1 MDLLQ
6 PHSGQEAT
14 TIDISKE
21 AAACANW
28 PTRERLRALKR
39 IIPRADI
46 EGALQRTGKD
56 RARCPR
62 LPAWFLVWFVIALG
76 LFCRDCY
83 RQVFRWL
90 QPYRKGGTPGR
101 TTLCE
106 ARKRLG
112 VAPMRRLAEQAI
124 RLQGKPTTPGA
135 SYRGM
140 RTMTLDGFVVD
151 VPDTPA
157 NDRAFGRPGSGRAPA
172 AFPQARVLALCE
184 TGSHVLWR
192 SLIKPQSCGEG
203 TMAHYL
209 LRSLQK
215 DMLLLWDRGF
225 LSYQTVSEVRQ
236 RGAHLLARI
245 KSNLIFEPIRVLD
258 DGSYLAK
265 LYRSPSDRRKDRDGI
280 LVRIIEYA
288 FDDPGRP
295 GSGEAHRLLTT
306 LLDVALDPAETL
318 IVLYHERWEEELAI
332 DELKTHQRE
341 RPVLRSQT
349 PGGVVQELYGLL
361 LGHYVIR
368 VLMQEAAA
376 SQGIDPQRLSFTATL
391 KILRCRVPECPASE
405 RGLRRWYQDLVAEV
419 AEEVLEERRNRINP
433 RVIKRKMSNWRKK
446 RPEHRN
452 YPQPTKEFGKAIV
465 MRR

>member
-39 IIPRADI
+39 IIPRADV
-46 EGALQRTGKD
+46 EGVLKRTGKD
-56 RARCPR
+56 RAHCRR

-90 QPYRKGGTPGR
+90 QPFRPGGTPR
-101 TTLCE
+101 SSTFCE

-112 VAPMRRLAEQAI
+112 VAPMRLVADQVI

-135 SYRGM
+135 FYRDM
-140 RTMTLDGFVVD
+140 RTMALDGFVVD
-151 VPDTPA
+151 VPDTPS
-157 NDRAFGRPGSGRAPA
+157 NERAFGRPGSSRAPA
-172 AFPQARVLALCE
+172 AFPQARVLSLCE
-184 TGSHVLWR
+184 TGSHILWR
-192 SLIKPQSCGEG
+192 SLIKPCSRGEVP
-203 TMAHYL
+203 MAHHR
-209 LRSLQK
+209 LRFLEK
-215 DMLLLWDRGF
+215 DMLLLWDRNF
-225 LSYQTVSEVRQ
+225 LSYQTVAEVRQ

-245 KSNLIFEPIRVLD
+245 KSNLIFEPIRVRD
-258 DGSYLAK
+258 DGSYLAQ
-265 LYRSPSDRRKDRDGI
+265 LDRSPADRKKDRNGI
-280 LVRIIEYA
+280 LVRIIEYT

-295 GSGEAHRLLTT
+295 GSGEPHRLLTT
-306 LLDVALDPAETL
+306 LLDEHLDPAPTL
-318 IVLYHERWEEELAI
+318 IVLYHERWEEEVTI

-349 PGGVVQELYGLL
+349 PGGVVQEIYGLL
-361 LGHYVIR
+361 LGHYIIR

-376 SQGIDPQRLSFTATL
+376 REGIDPQRLSFPGTL
-391 KILRCRVPECPASE
+391 KILRCRLPECPAGR
-405 RGLRRWYQDLVAEV
+405 RGLRRWYHDLVAEI
-419 AEEVLEERRNRINP
+419 AEEVLPVRRNRINP

-446 RPEHRN
+446 RPEHRR
-452 YPQPTKEFGKAIV
+452 YPQPTKEFAAAIV

>member
-6 PHSGQEAT
+6 PHSGQEAA
-14 TIDISKE
+14 TIDICKE
-21 AAACANW
+21 AAACATW

-46 EGALQRTGKD
+46 EGVLQRTGKD
-56 RARCPR
+56 RTHCRR
-62 LPAWFLVWFVIALG
+62 LPTWFLVWFVIALG

-112 VAPMRRLAEQAI
+112 VAPMRLLTEQAI

-135 SYRGM
+135 FYRGM
-140 RTMTLDGFVVD
+140 RTMALDGFVVD

-157 NDRAFGRPGSGRAPA
+157 NERAFGRPGSSRAPA
-172 AFPQARVLALCE
+172 AFPQARILSLCE

-192 SLIKPQSCGEG
+192 SLIKPQSCGEV
-203 TMAHYL
+203 TMAHHL
-209 LRSLQK
+209 LRFLQR
-215 DMLLLWDRGF
+215 DMLLLWDRNF
-225 LSYQTVSEVRQ
+225 LSYQTISEVRQ

-280 LVRIIEYA
+280 LVRIIEYT

-295 GSGEAHRLLTT
+295 GSGELHRLLTT
-306 LLDVALDPAETL
+306 LLDDALDPAETL
-318 IVLYHERWEEELAI
+318 IVLYHERWEEELTI

-376 SQGIDPQRLSFTATL
+376 VNGIDPQRLSFTGTL
-391 KILRCRVPECPASE
+391 KILRCRLPECRASR
-405 RGLRRWYQDLVAEV
+405 RGLRQWYHNVVAEV
-419 AEEVLEERRNRINP
+419 AEEVLEERRDRINP

-452 YPQPTKEFGKAIV
+452 YPQPNKGFRDAIV